1 MMNPTQERYLK
12 VTPLDI
18 RQTSFKS
25 AMRGFKRDEVTPVLL
40 EVANDYENALREND
54 RLRQELVRLD
64 AALKAFD
71 DTRETAN
78 LEGARIVR
86 DAESRTEIMLQKAQ
100 ARLEDI
106 QREID
111 RLKLKRREA
120 ETSIEA
126 TISSLHHTLEFVR
139 EEEDRRRPVAPTED
153 APINGHR
160 PEASSGTPTADAVKT
175 QEYSQIS
182 AISTTAESAAAM
194 IAAARNEEVRRRH
207 APPRSARQCTVA
219 GPESGVQETTDGVA
233 ALDKPK
239 PSWLRSKGDAPEE
252 FLFRAAAG
260 NEKVAGPESGVQETT
275 DGVAALDKPKPSWLR
290 SGVDVPEE
298 FLFLAAAGNGG
309 SR

>member
-1 MMNPTQERYLK
+1 M
-12 VTPLDI
+12 
-18 RQTSFKS
+18 
-25 AMRGFKRDEVTPVLL
+25 
-40 EVANDYENALREND
+40 REND

-64 AALKAFD
+64 AKLNQHLELEGSLNNTLMSVQKAFD
-71 DTRETAN
+71 DMRETAN
-78 LEGARIVR
+78 LDGARIVR
-86 DAESRTEIMLQKAQ
+86 DAESRAEIMLQKAQ

-126 TISSLHHTLEFVR
+126 TISSLHDTLEFVC

-153 APINGHR
+153 APINVHR

-175 QEYSQIS
+175 QEYSQVNAIS
-182 AISTTAESAAAM
+182 AIADSAAAM
-194 IAAARNEEVRRRH
+194 IVAARNEEVRH

-239 PSWLRSKGDAPEE
+239 PSWL
-252 FLFRAAAG
+252 
-260 NEKVAGPESGVQETT
+260 
-275 DGVAALDKPKPSWLR
+275 KP
-290 SGVDVPEE
+290 GVDVLEE
-298 FLFLAAAGNGG
+298 YL
-309 SR
+309 

>member
-18 RQTSFKS
+18 RQMSFKS
-25 AMRGFKRDEVTPVLL
+25 AMRGFNRDEVTTVLL

-54 RLRQELVRLD
+54 RLRQELVRFD
-64 AALKAFD
+64 AALNQHLELEGSLKNTLMSVQKAFD
-71 DTRETAN
+71 DMRETAN
-78 LEGARIVR
+78 LDGARIVR
-86 DAESRTEIMLQKAQ
+86 DAESRAEIMLQKAQ

-126 TISSLHHTLEFVR
+126 TISSLHDTLEFVC

-153 APINGHR
+153 APINVHR
-160 PEASSGTPTADAVKT
+160 PEASSGTPTA
-175 QEYSQIS
+175 
-182 AISTTAESAAAM
+182 AAM
-194 IAAARNEEVRRRH
+194 IAAARNEK
-207 APPRSARQCTVA
+207 VA

-239 PSWLRSKGDAPEE
+239 PSWLRPGVDVPEG
-252 FLFRAAAG
+252 FLAAAG

-275 DGVAALDKPKPSWLR
+275 DGVAALDKPKPSWLKP
-290 SGVDVPEE
+290 GVDVLEKY
-298 FLFLAAAGNGG
+298 L
-309 SR
+309 